1 MHRLLG
7 RGFQDLPTFIGPNGE
22 ITLNIARS
30 GIENI
35 DTLPVNINV
44 LILDHNYIRRLENL
58 STLCDLQQLSVA
70 DNKLLQM
77 HGVAGLINLTILNL
91 PNNGIVTMD
100 GLAKLTNLRW
110 LNLSG
115 NKLKLDTNLNL
126 KHLDLSD
133 NYIYEL
139 RNLSHLTKLKTLLL
153 HCNHISTLRDGSK
166 NLPKSLEILSLAS
179 NMVSNILE
187 VQELS
192 CLSTLSQFSLG
203 NNPCIESFANDYK
216 LFVLGWLPNLR
227 ILDGTRITKEDL
239 EKASSFISEIK
250 SPLFIQSS
258 SQNEPGKSN
267 QDIDNG
273 IANRNY
279 VHPIQTEL
287 ITHEA
292 VNHNLPR
299 NHHSKSISTC
309 TRFSTELNQNF
320 SCEDV
325 SSNSVSSI
333 SSKPCSGELTSAM
346 NNSCSNEDRSH
357 MFQSFSPSVITTTN
371 STPSNYLPNNNSMI
385 SSILNNDNIQLN
397 QVKCNNKS
405 TCTEGVNISSLSYSS
420 NLANPK
426 LNINN
431 NNDNKSLFITHETSS
446 YSMTNPQPLLKI
458 STNSPRQVLPEIK
471 EGLFKTKLTDELR
484 RMNSYCN
491 DQLITSSNNLLS
503 SDSVYLPLNVSNTT
517 NNIEETFETGY
528 KAKSHSN
535 AVHRTESD
543 VKDWQSIDKKS
554 LKLSPSD
561 SLLSSGNFIP
571 LHQSMYPQSPKSSH
585 SLRNSLHRINSN
597 ENIKFETLGF
607 INGVHLIHDGEENEE
622 DYNNDDNINEEEEDV
637 ITETT
642 VQCNSFTEHIDKPN
656 NDEQFKEDNT
666 ITLNNNIINNNNN
679 HVNDSSNNIDKK
691 DILVK
696 EVLDDMDLTC
706 LINLKHKI
714 STQSMKVHNS
724 ISKDQQNEIFNSN
737 IKQQSIQ
744 SAEVNEDSK
753 LAVNTDVNDN
763 NNHVESNS
771 VTTDRYNTTTTML
784 DNALINPITL
794 NTNRFCNNS
803 NPITLLSSTSSM
815 ATSLSNYCPT
825 CGNQTKLLQDH
836 VLFLQKQLQNQFK
849 SNEAESKLNQLHS
862 NSIQFL
868 LKEIEELKSWKESIS
883 LKLTNSTYKSIEL
896 SSNYTQTD
904 IQDNYYDPRQ
914 ELLIGNTL
922 NNVNLLNTKKNDDSN
937 DLNCVQLSNH
947 IIGQNH
953 IEDNNELK
961 INSNNH
967 LLTNIVQFN
976 DTKEEQNE
984 KFSYELS
991 KFNEY
996 EEDKTLSSFAKM
1008 SNTELSK
1015 ISELHCDNRDFD
1027 KNENNNGITLMN
1039 NILQRSSYGNTSK
1052 ILGTHQDI
1060 ESNTTVTDSYDL
1072 EDFSDLELVRQAAL
1086 QAMNLD
1092 STSIDASLHSNS
1104 SLSVVKSSI
1113 S

>member
-1 MHRLLG
+1 MRKLIG
-7 RGFQDLPTFIGPNGE
+7 QGFQDLPTFIGPNGE

-30 GIENI
+30 GIESI
-35 DTLPVNINV
+35 ETLPVNINV

-58 STLCDLQQLSVA
+58 STLCNLQQLSVA

-115 NKLKLDTNLNL
+115 NKLKVIEQLDTNLNL

-139 RNLSHLTKLKTLLL
+139 QDLSHLTKLKTLLL
-153 HCNHISTLRDGSK
+153 HCNHISTLHDGSR

-192 CLSTLSQFSLG
+192 CLPMLTQFSLG

-227 ILDGTRITKEDL
+227 ILDGTRITKEDI
-239 EKASSFISEIK
+239 EKANTFISGIK
-250 SPLFIQSS
+250 SSMFIQSWS
-258 SQNEPGKSN
+258 HNEPCKSN

-273 IANRNY
+273 IVTRNY
-279 VHPIQTEL
+279 VHPIRTEL

-292 VNHNLPR
+292 VNHNVSR
-299 NHHSKSISTC
+299 NHHSRSTSSC
-309 TRFSTELNQNF
+309 TRFSAELNQNL

-325 SSNSVSSI
+325 SSNSVSGI
-333 SSKPCSGELTSAM
+333 SNKSCTGEPTSTV
-346 NNSCSNEDRSH
+346 NNSCSNGDRNH
-357 MFQSFSPSVITTTN
+357 MSQSISPSVITTINPTAN
-371 STPSNYLPNNNSMI
+371 NYLLNNNSMA
-385 SSILNNDNIQLN
+385 SSILNNGNIPLN
-397 QVKCNNKS
+397 QNKCNNKTKS
-405 TCTEGVNISSLSYSS
+405 TESVDMSSLSYSS
-420 NLANPK
+420 CPANPK

-431 NNDNKSLFITHETSS
+431 INDNKSLFITHETSS
-446 YSMTNPQPLLKI
+446 SSSTSYPMANPQPLLKM

-471 EGLFKTKLTDELR
+471 EGKFKIKLTDELP

-491 DQLITSSNNLLS
+491 DQLVTSSSNLLS

-528 KAKSHSN
+528 KAKTHSN
-535 AVHRTESD
+535 AVHHMLSNA
-543 VKDWQSIDKKS
+543 KDWQSIDKKLS

-571 LHQSMYPQSPKSSH
+571 LHQSMYSKSPTPS
-585 SLRNSLHRINSN
+585 NSLTNSIHSIKSK
-597 ENIKFETLGF
+597 EDIKFETLGF

-622 DYNNDDNINEEEEDV
+622 DDDNIDDDDEDV
-637 ITETT
+637 ITTETT
-642 VQCNSFTEHIDKPN
+642 VQSSRFIELIDKPN
-656 NDEQFKEDNT
+656 GVEQSKEGN
-666 ITLNNNIINNNNN
+666 ITTLDNNNNN
-679 HVNDSSNNIDKK
+679 IDEK
-691 DILVK
+691 DILLK
-696 EVLDDMDLTC
+696 EVSDDMDLNC

-714 STQSMKVHNS
+714 NTQSMKVHKS
-724 ISKDQQNEIFNSN
+724 ITKDQQKEIFDTN
-737 IKQQSIQ
+737 IKQQSGE
-744 SAEVNEDSK
+744 SVEVNEDSK
-753 LAVNTDVNDN
+753 LVVNNDVNDN
-763 NNHVESNS
+763 NLVESNS
-771 VTTDRYNTTTTML
+771 VATDRYNVVTTTL
-784 DNALINPITL
+784 DNPLINK
-794 NTNRFCNNS
+794 CSHNS
-803 NPITLLSSTSSM
+803 NPITLLSSTSSVTT
-815 ATSLSNYCPT
+815 TSLSNYCPT

-836 VLFLQKQLQNQFK
+836 VIFLQKQLQTQYK

-868 LKEIEELKSWKESIS
+868 LKEVQELKAWKESIS
-883 LKLTNSTYKSIEL
+883 LKLTNSTYKSIEF

-904 IQDNYYDPRQ
+904 IQDIYHDQRQ
-914 ELLIGNTL
+914 ELTENT
-922 NNVNLLNTKKNDDSN
+922 VNLLDPKESDDNNDSS
-937 DLNCVQLSNH
+937 CIQLPNNM
-947 IIGQNH
+947 IEQNH
-953 IEDNNELK
+953 MEDNTCK

-967 LLTNIVQFN
+967 LLTNTVQLN
-976 DTKEEQNE
+976 SINEEQN
-984 KFSYELS
+984 KKSSYELS
-991 KFNEY
+991 RFNEY

-1008 SNTELSK
+1008 STTELSK
-1015 ISELHCDNRDFD
+1015 LSELHHTLHCDNKHFD
-1027 KNENNNGITLMN
+1027 KNENNNQIILMN
-1039 NILQRSSYGNTSK
+1039 NILQRSSYGNTSN

-1072 EDFSDLELVRQAAL
+1072 EDFSDLELVRQAAI
-1086 QAMNLD
+1086 QAMNLN
-1092 STSIDASLHSNS
+1092 STSIDASIHSNS
-1104 SLSVVKSSI
+1104 SLSIGTSSI